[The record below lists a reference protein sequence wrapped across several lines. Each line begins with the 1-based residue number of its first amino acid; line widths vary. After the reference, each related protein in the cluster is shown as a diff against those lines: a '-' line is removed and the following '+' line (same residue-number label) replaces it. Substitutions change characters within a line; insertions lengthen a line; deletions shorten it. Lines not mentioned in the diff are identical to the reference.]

1 MAMTLEPIGGPAA
14 WKGPEIDYRRVGLH
28 NFSADDIAEIDAALA
43 HLNARGPVDFPA
55 IARETF
61 PLGKLAKFLN
71 GLGDR
76 LRFGCGFVLLRGLP
90 RERYEADDI
99 ARIFYGL
106 GVHIGRPTPQSHR
119 GELLGNVIDVS
130 DILDKPRGYL
140 AGGKQRMH
148 SDSCDV
154 IGLMCLRAA
163 KSGGASR
170 IASTVA
176 IHDELVR
183 TRPDHALALYRGM
196 RYRRMEL
203 DGQFGT
209 GMIVS
214 PAPIAVYARR
224 GAEVSSYYHVNYA
237 LRAAESGDATLSDL
251 QREALDE
258 MQRLASSE
266 QFYLDMSIGEGD
278 IQFLNNR
285 VTIHGRDDYVDHLE
299 VERRRHMLRL
309 WLSMPDWPAM
319 PDNQIFH
326 TSADHGLW
334 VRRRQS
340 SGDLP
345 SHFFR
350 AMEAARGT
358 SGAARTAGSG
368 SMGIQP
374 R

>member
-1 MAMTLEPIGGPAA
+1 MAVMPEPVGGPAA
-14 WKGPEIDYRRVGLH
+14 WKGSEIDYRREGLRIL
-28 NFSADDIAEIDAALA
+28 SSDEIAEIDVALA
-43 HLNARGPVDFPA
+43 HLNARGSVDFPA
-55 IARETF
+55 ITRETF
-61 PLGKLAKFLN
+61 PLGQLGAFLK

-76 LRFGCGFVLLRGLP
+76 LRFGRGFVLLRGLP
-90 RERYEADDI
+90 RERYAADDI

-154 IGLMCLRAA
+154 IGLLCLRAA

-183 TRPDHALALYRGM
+183 TRPDLALALYRGM
-196 RYRRMEL
+196 HYRRMEL

-214 PAPIAVYARR
+214 PAPVAVYARH

-237 LRAAESGDATLSDL
+237 LRAADAGDATLSDI

-266 QFYLDMSIGEGD
+266 RFYLDMSIGEGD

-285 VTIHGRDDYVDHLE
+285 VTIHGRDDYVDHPE

-309 WLSMPDWPAM
+309 WLSMLDWPEM
-319 PDNQIFH
+319 PDNQVFH

-334 VRRRQS
+334 VRRRQIL
-340 SGDLP
+340 GDLP
-345 SHFFR
+345 SHFLQTLD
-350 AMEAARGT
+350 AARRVSHATRAAEAGPE
-358 SGAARTAGSG
+358 GARL
-368 SMGIQP
+368 